1 MHIYGRIANVD
12 RKTWQIYF
20 QISDVT
26 EGDSG
31 AYSCHLV
38 GEALEG
44 RREKKNRKE
53 ETREEVEINV
63 FRKEKENEEDNWKV
77 FFEEKKQDFEE
88 SERGGSENSSR
99 VIFQKFQNT
108 SLLNGRFGDNQ
119 NEMESGTKSTGNH
132 SELLISAG
140 ITEVQQLSRAEE
152 DLISRPTTSKG
163 SSSRPTAAR
172 PSSRP
177 KLLLTKA
184 ASGKTRSC
192 RLLVFLCYLCK
203 MSTNSVFWKYWQ

>member
-1 MHIYGRIANVD
+1 M
-12 RKTWQIYF
+12 
-20 QISDVT
+20 
-26 EGDSG
+26 
-31 AYSCHLV
+31 V

-44 RREKKNRKE
+44 KREKKNRKK

-63 FRKEKENEEDNWKV
+63 FRKERENEEDNWKV
-77 FFEEKKQDFEE
+77 FFEENKADFEDMRIQE

-108 SLLNGRFGDNQ
+108 SLLKGRFGDNQ
-119 NEMESGTKSTGNH
+119 NEMESRTKSPGNH
-132 SELLISAG
+132 SELLITTG
-140 ITEVQQLSRAEE
+140 VQQLSMSRAEE
-152 DLISRPTTSKG
+152 DLISRPSTAKGRSRPTAAKG

-203 MSTNSVFWKYWQ
+203 MSTNSVFWKY

>member
-1 MHIYGRIANVD
+1 M
-12 RKTWQIYF
+12 
-20 QISDVT
+20 
-26 EGDSG
+26 
-31 AYSCHLV
+31 V
-38 GEALEG
+38 GETLEG

-63 FRKEKENEEDNWKV
+63 FRKEKEKEEDNWKV
-77 FFEEKKQDFEE
+77 FFEENKADFEDMRIQE

-119 NEMESGTKSTGNH
+119 NEMESGTKSKGNP

-140 ITEVQQLSRAEE
+140 VTEVQQLSRAEE
-152 DLISRPTTSKG
+152 DLISRPTTAKGSSRPTAAKG

-203 MSTNSVFWKYWQ
+203 MSTNSVFWKY